1 MASVERPGERPKW
14 SMPHDA
20 PDPTCLVISE
30 GSIVGPRDE
39 DRDEDGGPVTTAEN
53 PEKRE
58 IMTTDMGTGQR
69 SLSMADHP
77 DIKRLAESD
86 ARRADRTQAAVP
98 FVHGLALLAGMYVA
112 ISPWVVGFQGQTRLA
127 ISDLLVGAAVVLL
140 TLDLLRDR
148 VHPLT
153 AVYSLMGIWLIVAPW
168 VVQNI
173 DHNKGVVISNVV
185 AGAVIALAGA
195 AAAGL
200 ATLRFSRRDPR
211 HA

>member
-1 MASVERPGERPKW
+1 
-14 SMPHDA
+14 
-20 PDPTCLVISE
+20 
-30 GSIVGPRDE
+30 
-39 DRDEDGGPVTTAEN
+39 
-53 PEKRE
+53 
-58 IMTTDMGTGQR
+58 MTTDMDAGQR

-77 DIKRLAESD
+77 DIKSLAESTD
-86 ARRADRTQAAVP
+86 RRTDRAQAAVP
-98 FVHGLALLAGMYVA
+98 LVHGLALLAGMYVA

-127 ISDLLVGAAVVLL
+127 ISDLLVGAVVVFL
-140 TLDLLRDR
+140 TLNVLRDR

-153 AVYSLMGIWLIVAPW
+153 AVYSLMGVWLIVAPW

-185 AGAVIALAGA
+185 VGALIAIAGV

-200 ATLRFSRRDPR
+200 ATLRFSRRGPR